1 MRFTPK
7 GSLPERSA
15 GSLPVC
21 LYGKEHSDY
30 LEWIGLSACGHAQ
43 AGWFAKGAAENPKGL
58 EPPD

>member
-1 MRFTPK
+1 MRFHLK

-30 LEWIGLSACGHAQ
+30 LEGN
-43 AGWFAKGAAENPKGL
+43 GWFAKGAAENPKGL